1 MTSQEAFAPASLDPA
16 PVAPALESRSLA
28 GYTVSTAH
36 RDAVLDTLV
45 AGFRLGLSR
54 RVAFFNSNLVV
65 ASRDAGIEPAALDGF
80 LVLNDGLAASLA
92 CRVAT
97 GRFFAH
103 NLNGTDLVPALLAR
117 LPRDARV
124 FLHGGRPGVSRRA
137 GERIAEALDVTI
149 CGWAPGY
156 GHDPAAVAA
165 AAREAGAD
173 VVLVALGNPLQ
184 ERWIAEHGGATGARL
199 LIGGRRAA
207 RLPQRRRPA
216 RAPWVRRLRA
226 EWLFRMARE
235 PRRLTRRYTYDMA
248 RFLSAVLRSR
258 PDRQSPVA
266 DA

>member
-124 FLHGGRPGVSRRA
+124 FLHGGRPGVARRA

-199 LIGGRRAA
+199 LIGVGALLDYLSGDARRA
-207 RLPQRRRPA
+207 P
-216 RAPWVRRLRA
+216 PWVRRLRA